1 VRPRRRLRNRVRVG
15 LGRRLR
21 SRARVRR
28 RLRRHYHYRPLRAT
42 TGAGTCGV
50 LLVRT
55 GPVGAAHDNE
65 HMCERWV
72 EAWRGADHRARDL

>member
-1 VRPRRRLRNRVRVG
+1 MEPRHDAGRVG
-15 LGRRLR
+15 
-21 SRARVRR
+21 AA
-28 RLRRHYHYRPLRAT
+28 HYYHYRPLRAT

-55 GPVGAAHDNE
+55 GPVGAAHDDE

-72 EAWRGADHRARDL
+72 EARRGADHRARDL